1 MTLTNKLNN
10 PKNTNLIQSIK
21 NKSIAYMTPFILLVG
36 CSKYDQAYNNEH
48 YQINLTHDGRQ
59 GEIITNEKPKFLGT
73 HWSGREQ
80 KFYFDVNQDSI
91 KNIMD
96 IHSQNID
103 LKKYCDDKTSLPF
116 TEECYYSPNMNL
128 IDKERI
134 GAKQIY
140 LRNEWNKFKEI
151 MIRQLRN

>member
-1 MTLTNKLNN
+1 MTLTSKLNSI
-10 PKNTNLIQSIK
+10 KDTNLIKSIK
-21 NKSIAYMTPFILLVG
+21 NKGMAYMTPFILLVG
-36 CSKYDQAYNNEH
+36 CSKYDQAYTNDH

-59 GEIITNEKPKFLGT
+59 GEIIANEKPKFLGT

-96 IHSQNID
+96 IQSQNID

-116 TEECYYSPNMNL
+116 TEECHYSPNMDL

-134 GAKQIY
+134 GAKQKY

-151 MIRQLRN
+151 MVRQLRN

>member
-1 MTLTNKLNN
+1 MTLDSKLNSFKGN
-10 PKNTNLIQSIK
+10 NLLQRIK
-21 NKSIAYMTPFILLVG
+21 NKSIVYMTPFILLVG
-36 CSKYDQAYNNEH
+36 CSKYDQAYSNDY
-48 YQINLTHDGRQ
+48 YQINLTLDGRQ
-59 GEIITNEKPKFLGT
+59 GEIIANEKPKFLGT

-96 IHSQNID
+96 IQSQNID

-116 TEECYYSPNMNL
+116 TEECYSSPNMNL

-140 LRNEWNKFKEI
+140 LRDEWNKFKEV
-151 MIRQLRN
+151 MIRQLRK